1 MIFISKY
8 VEDCFFLLSYY
19 CKLSKLQKYWV
30 EKLSQL
36 WWTWHSKNSIDFD
49 LDLDSYRRTCGF
61 KRGVLWWFWRFV
73 WVRLCGHF
81 PCAHPFPIFIHS
93 HNTECVGSECHQTY
107 KSEGGINILDHICH
121 MKKQDTWSKAVS
133 RKIFVSILF
142 SSCLPLFSAGECFKL
157 SLKKHNFIGQIQDGA
172 KWFADEESCKKY
184 RVKITLY

>member
-8 VEDCFFLLSYY
+8 VEDLFFFLLSYH

-93 HNTECVGSECHQTY
+93 HNTDCVGSECHQTY
-107 KSEGGINILDHICH
+107 KSEGGINILNHAIWKNKIHEVRLYPGKYLSPFYFHPVCH
-121 MKKQDTWSKAVS
+121 CFQLENVSNYLSKNITSLGKFKMGQNGLQMKKA
-133 RKIFVSILF
+133 
-142 SSCLPLFSAGECFKL
+142 
-157 SLKKHNFIGQIQDGA
+157 A
-172 KWFADEESCKKY
+172 KNTGWK
-184 RVKITLY
+184 